1 MIKKSTKTTKTEAA
15 VKLDNPAV
23 IEQKVQPSQE
33 HILVI
38 TVDRDNDI
46 GRKIGVSGPIVGYE
60 NNLKVATDLLLKDP
74 EESDANAIF
83 ATLKKYAEL
92 KKDYVVEI
100 ATFTGHSKENLFF
113 ADKNIALQIKQVLE
127 DFPASA
133 FVLVTDGAED
143 EQVIPIV
150 QNFGPII
157 SKEVVIVRQSQA
169 IESMYYTIKKA
180 VKDPAFSRI
189 IFGIPA
195 IILLLF
201 FFFKAYAFQIIA
213 LVLGVYFFIRGF
225 HLEAKIV
232 NFFNSVF
239 SKFSISRISFPFY
252 VASAFF
258 LIYAGITGATL
269 FISNDSFILWQRII
283 YVLRAI
289 LLYLVFCIV
298 SYIVGVIIDLFYT
311 RALYKLGES
320 LFALIATF
328 VFLGLLDLSLQ
339 FVLGEVNMQM
349 LISVIVFSSI
359 FLLILYK
366 ITSIF
371 DITKDITELLIGLP
385 VISKYGVWL
394 GEVIAVDKT
403 KQTISFK
410 NRNGKVITVLSKKHF
425 FIQNGQVI
433 I

>member
-1 MIKKSTKTTKTEAA
+1 MVKETTKKVKPEEATI
-15 VKLDNPAV
+15 V
-23 IEQKVQPSQE
+23 EQKVQPAQE
-33 HILVI
+33 HILI
-38 TVDRDNDI
+38 LTVDRDNDI

-60 NNLKVATDLLLKDP
+60 SNLKMATDLLLKDP
-74 EESDANAIF
+74 EESDANAVF
-83 ATLKKYAEL
+83 AILKKYSEL
-92 KKDYVVEI
+92 KKDYVVEV
-100 ATFTGHSKENLFF
+100 ATITGHSKENLFF
-113 ADKNIALQIKQVLE
+113 ADKNIALQLKQVLE

-133 FVLVTDGAED
+133 FVLITDGAED
-143 EQVIPIV
+143 DQVVPIV

-180 VKDPAFSRI
+180 IKDPAFSRI

-201 FFFKAYAFQIIA
+201 FFFKSYAFQIIA
-213 LVLGVYFFIRGF
+213 LVLGVFFLIKGF
-225 HLEAKIV
+225 HLESKIS
-232 NFFNSVF
+232 NFFNSIF
-239 SKFSISRISFPFY
+239 SKFSITKISFPFY

-258 LIYAGITGATL
+258 LIYAGITGVNL
-269 FISNDSFILWQRII
+269 FLANDSFILWQRII
-283 YVLRAI
+283 YVLRAV

-298 SYIVGVIIDLFYT
+298 AYIVGNIVDLFYT
-311 RALYKLGES
+311 RALYKLGHAI
-320 LFALIATF
+320 FAIISTF

-339 FVLGEVNMQM
+339 FVLGETSMRM
-349 LISVIVFSSI
+349 LITVILISSI
-359 FLLILYK
+359 FLFILYK
-366 ITSIF
+366 ITSVF
-371 DITKDITELLIGLP
+371 DITKDITELLVGLP

-394 GEVIAVDKT
+394 GEVVAVDKT

-410 NRNGKVITVLSKKHF
+410 SRNGKVITVLSKKHF